1 MDLEIKQIGEQNFKT
16 EFKNKGKIK
25 TMEDLRNKYN
35 NVIFESSS
43 ITTEQCK
50 QFYNDLK
57 KVLKNILGSEYTIKI
72 SLGHFYISGFIEKNN
87 KFVYFSIEDL
97 RENGEEF
104 SHILYRT
111 AKDNKDYTGGTNRF
125 CELNKLAENISV
137 IQEVK
142 EDVEE
147 IKKKKKKSTL

>member
-35 NVIFESSS
+35 NVIFENSS

-104 SHILYRT
+104 NSILYRT
-111 AKDNKDYTGGTNRF
+111 AKSFDDYTGGSNRYT
-125 CELNKLAENISV
+125 ELENLD
-137 IQEVK
+137 K
-142 EDVEE
+142 A
-147 IKKKKKKSTL
+147 IKNILD